1 MLGQKRELRDNII
14 ELGAIAPGP
23 YEDFVY
29 QTFKRGFD
37 IVASGFGLILLF
49 PVFLAISLV
58 VMLGDGAPIFYKQK
72 RIGLRGETFWIYKF
86 RSMRKD
92 SDAILQELLATNQD
106 IRREFE
112 ETYKLKNDP
121 RLIKFGD
128 FLRKSSLDELPQLLN
143 VFLGHMS
150 LVGPRPIVPNEAHK
164 YGAVFEIY
172 KRMKPGCAGLWQCSG
187 RNDTTYDER
196 INLDETYYRSASIW
210 RDVVVLMN
218 TLKSLMQARGAY

>member
-1 MLGQKRELRDNII
+1 MLGQKRVVRENVI
-14 ELGAIAPGP
+14 ELGAFAPGA
-23 YEDFVY
+23 YENLWY
-29 QTFKRGFD
+29 QTLKRGFD
-37 IVASGFGLILLF
+37 VIASGIGLIVLF
-49 PVFLAISLV
+49 PVFLIISLI

-72 RIGLRGETFWIYKF
+72 RIGIRGETFWIYKF

-92 SDAILQELLATNQD
+92 SDAILKELLATNEEM
-106 IRREFE
+106 RKEFE

-150 LVGPRPIVPNEAHK
+150 LVGPRPIVPNEAYK
-164 YGAVFEIY
+164 YGSVFEIY

-187 RNDTTYDER
+187 RNDTTYEER
-196 INLDETYYRSASIW
+196 VNLDSSYYQSATFGGDIW
-210 RDVVVLMN
+210 VLMS
-218 TLKSLMQARGAY
+218 TIKSLVRAKGAY

>member
-1 MLGQKRELRDNII
+1 MLGQKRELRDNVI
-14 ELGAIAPGP
+14 ELGAVAPGS
-23 YEDFVY
+23 YENMAY
-29 QTFKRGFD
+29 QAFKRGFD
-37 IVASGFGLILLF
+37 IIASAIGLILLF

-72 RIGLRGETFWIYKF
+72 RVGLRGETFWIYKF
-86 RSMRKD
+86 RSMRKNSD
-92 SDAILQELLATNQD
+92 SLLKELLASD
-106 IRREFE
+106 ESLRKEFE

-121 RLIKFGD
+121 RLIRFGD

-150 LVGPRPIVPNEAHK
+150 LVGPRPIVPTEAHK
-164 YGAVFEIY
+164 YGSIFEVY

-196 INLDETYYRSASIW
+196 VHLDSSYYQSASFFGDIS
-210 RDVVVLMN
+210 VLVS
-218 TLKSLMQARGAY
+218 TLRSLVQAKGAY

>member
-1 MLGQKRELRDNII
+1 M
-14 ELGAIAPGP
+14 
-23 YEDFVY
+23 
-29 QTFKRGFD
+29 KRGFD
-37 IVASGFGLILLF
+37 IVASGIGLVVLF
-49 PVFLAISLV
+49 PVFLVISLI

-72 RIGLRGETFWIYKF
+72 RIGLRGEIFWIYKF

-92 SDAILQELLATNQD
+92 SDAILKELLATND
-106 IRREFE
+106 DLRVEFE

-150 LVGPRPIVPNEAHK
+150 LVGPRPIVPNEAYK
-164 YGAVFEIY
+164 YGNVFEVY

-187 RNDTTYDER
+187 RNDTTYQER
-196 INLDETYYRSASIW
+196 VNLDNSYYQSATFGGDIW
-210 RDVVVLMN
+210 VLMS
-218 TLKSLMQARGAY
+218 TIKSLVRAKGAY